1 MNNTNLNKIIPKK
14 ISLKDN
20 LIALKTELKTN
31 WRKYIWH
38 YFMIA
43 LGCIIA
49 SVAVNLFYIHH
60 HLLSGGI
67 SGFAMIVYY
76 MFGTPIGLIAIALN
90 IPLFFLAYFYMSKS
104 YCISAFFGMIMY
116 SFALDSLSFLSQ
128 YSITDNI
135 LLSCIAGSTLYG
147 IGSALIYRVSGS
159 TGGTDIIGGITQKY
173 YSISV
178 STAAFL
184 INCSLMVFAS
194 ILYGIEPA
202 LYTLVAFFIA
212 FKSTTTF
219 TQGFD
224 FKKSFLI
231 ISEHPNEVAESILK
245 VVGRGVTILY
255 GQGAYTGKDRKII
268 FVVVRLTQVAKIR
281 KIIEDIDPRAFII
294 LQDANDVIGK
304 GFQSK
309 PQ

>member
-1 MNNTNLNKIIPKK
+1 MNIKPIKEVILKELSFTAIIE
-14 ISLKDN
+14 S
-20 LIALKTELKTN
+20 LKTELKTN
-31 WRKYIWH
+31 WKKHLRH
-38 YFMIA
+38 YFMIT
-43 LGCIIA
+43 LGCLVI
-49 SVAVNLFYIHH
+49 SVAVNLFYIQH

-67 SGFAMIVYY
+67 SGFGMILYY
-76 MFGTPIGLIAIALN
+76 MFGLPIGLVSIAIN
-90 IPLFFLAYFYMSKS
+90 IPLFVLAYFYMSKS
-104 YCISAFFGMIMY
+104 YCLSAFFGMLM
-116 SFALDSLSFLSQ
+116 LSFSIDTFSFLTQ
-128 YSITDNI
+128 YNVTNNI

-159 TGGTDIIGGITQKY
+159 TGGTDIIGGIAQKY
-173 YSISV
+173 YNISV
-178 STAAFL
+178 STIVFL
-184 INCSLMVFAS
+184 LNCSLMFFAAM
-194 ILYGIEPA
+194 LYGIEPA
-202 LYTLVAFFIA
+202 LYTLIVFFLA

-231 ISEHPNEVAESILK
+231 ISESPNEVAESILK

-255 GQGAYTGKDRKII
+255 GQGAYTGKDRKVI

-281 KIIEDIDPRAFII
+281 RLVEEIDPRAFII

>member
-1 MNNTNLNKIIPKK
+1 MNTSLRTKFIPKK
-14 ISLKDN
+14 TSLTNN
-20 LIALKTELKTN
+20 LEALKIELKTN
-31 WRKYIWH
+31 WKKYLWH

-49 SVAVNLFYIHH
+49 SIAVNLFYLQH

-67 SGFAMIVYY
+67 SGFAMILYY
-76 MFGTPIGLIAIALN
+76 MFGTPIGLVAIALN

-104 YCISAFFGMIMY
+104 YCISAFFGMLMY
-116 SFALDSLSFLSQ
+116 SFAIDAFSFLAQ
-128 YSITDNI
+128 YSVTDDI

-147 IGSALIYRVSGS
+147 IGAALIYRVSGS
-159 TGGTDIIGGITQKY
+159 TGGADIIGGITQKY

-178 STAAFL
+178 STAAFI
-184 INCSLMVFAS
+184 INCSLMFFAA
-194 ILYGIEPA
+194 ILYGLEPA
-202 LYTLVAFFIA
+202 LYTLVSFFIA
-212 FKSTTTF
+212 FKATTTF

-231 ISEHPNEVAESILK
+231 ISEKPDEVAESILK

-255 GQGAYTGKDRKII
+255 GQGAYTGKDRKVI
-268 FVVVRLTQVAKIR
+268 FVVVRLTQVAKIKR
-281 KIIEDIDPRAFII
+281 LIEDIDPRAFII